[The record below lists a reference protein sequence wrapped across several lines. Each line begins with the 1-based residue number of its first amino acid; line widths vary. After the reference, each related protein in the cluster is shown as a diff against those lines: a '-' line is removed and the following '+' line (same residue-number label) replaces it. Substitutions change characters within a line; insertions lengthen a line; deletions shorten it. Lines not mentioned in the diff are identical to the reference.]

1 MGSKVKLIVEIDR
14 RGQRVAVEKE
24 MDIWIV
30 EDAIRAIDLPDGTA
44 DGFTRYMC
52 SDFAT
57 VEATIK
63 ARNEIARS
71 LTTAILDA
79 LQAGDKRM
87 GYPQASN
94 VELRGPEA
102 ALSPQAPSRTPG

>member
-1 MGSKVKLIVEIDR
+1 MGSKVKLIIEIDR

-30 EDAIRAIDLPDGTA
+30 EDAIRAIDLPDG
-44 DGFTRYMC
+44 
-52 SDFAT
+52 T

-87 GYPQASN
+87 GYPQ
-94 VELRGPEA
+94 VRHGQEE
-102 ALSPQAPSRTPG
+102 